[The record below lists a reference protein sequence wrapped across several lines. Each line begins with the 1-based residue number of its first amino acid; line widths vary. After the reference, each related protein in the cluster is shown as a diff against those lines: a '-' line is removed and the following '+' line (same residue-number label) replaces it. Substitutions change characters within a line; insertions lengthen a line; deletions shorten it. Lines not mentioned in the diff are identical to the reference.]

1 MKECRVTKRVGN
13 DDPKSHKIEKER
25 MIIVGR
31 KVDSVKAYRK
41 EKNRDVSMAV
51 HVTCLQEDSHDSV
64 M

>member
-1 MKECRVTKRVGN
+1 MTIQRVTK
-13 DDPKSHKIEKER
+13 IEKRR
-25 MIIVGR
+25 MIIVER

-41 EKNRDVSMAV
+41 ERNRDVSMAV